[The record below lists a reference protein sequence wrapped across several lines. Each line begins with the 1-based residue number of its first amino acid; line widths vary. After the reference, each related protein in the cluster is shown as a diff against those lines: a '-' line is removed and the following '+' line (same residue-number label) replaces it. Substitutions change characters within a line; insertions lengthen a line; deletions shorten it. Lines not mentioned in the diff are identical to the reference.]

1 MKNHWKVGE
10 LATLTGLTIRT
21 LRYYDQIKLFSPSQY
36 TESGHRLYTK
46 SDLAILQQVLSL
58 KQIGLSLDDIHT
70 VMKNRDKSSATEIM
84 ETQIA
89 RVTEDIQV
97 QQNLLYE
104 LEGVLKAVQ
113 SKGIISV
120 EELTKLLGAMKVNR
134 EKYFTKEQLDQ
145 MKGHYVGMDPKALKQ
160 QEKEFKSLLTKIRQ
174 HMEQGTPTSD
184 NEVQELANKW
194 SDMMNRATGG
204 DPEIHKAAEKLH
216 YENPGNTLQNGVD
229 AAIYQYL
236 GKALEGK

>member
-1 MKNHWKVGE
+1 MKKHWKVGE
-10 LATLTGLTIRT
+10 LAALTGLTIRT
-21 LRYYDQIKLFSPSQY
+21 LRYYDQIQLFSPSQY

-46 SDLAILQQVLSL
+46 SDLAVLQQVLSL

-84 ETQIA
+84 EIQIA
-89 RVTEDIQV
+89 RITEDIQV

-104 LEGVLKAVQ
+104 LEGVLKAIH

-120 EELTKLLGAMKVNR
+120 EELTKLLRAMKVNR

-145 MKGHYVGMDPKALKQ
+145 IKGHYEGMDPKALKQ
-160 QEKEFKSLLTKIRQ
+160 QEKKFNSLLTKIRR
-174 HMEQGTPTSD
+174 HMEQGTPTTD
-184 NEVQELANKW
+184 NDVQELASKW
-194 SDMMNRATGG
+194 NNMMDWAAGG
-204 DPEIHKAAEKLH
+204 DPEIHKAAEKFH
-216 YENPGNTLQNGVD
+216 YENPGNALQNGVD
-229 AAIYQYL
+229 AAIYRYL